1 MVVSAKKINIILSR
15 AQKNMKQARNNWL
28 ITDAYCGSAVADKF
42 SDLDKVFS
50 CTGEKI
56 TRDLISQ
63 VIKTSVGDKYFYV
76 KRYTAA
82 GKAFRRYFGRSRIR
96 AEWENLIAFA
106 RLGVPT
112 PNLVGFGQRLHFG
125 QFKCGALITEEI
137 VDSIDLAALA
147 KTQPNRL
154 QNKQWRL
161 SVIYQVADYTR
172 LMHEG
177 GYVHGNLNWRN
188 LLVTLNGDPQ
198 IYFIDCPAGGLKR
211 GPALICEQLN
221 DLAFLDKLG
230 RLYLSSSDQLRFY
243 KRYHKITKLTDS
255 YKQNITVITQSLDKH
270 RLRQQLKKTK
280 LAGANHG

>member
-1 MVVSAKKINIILSR
+1 
-15 AQKNMKQARNNWL
+15 MKQARNNWL
-28 ITDAYCGSAVADKF
+28 ITDAYRGSAIADTF

-63 VIKTSVGDKYFYV
+63 VIKISVGDKYFYV

-154 QNKQWRL
+154 KNKQWRL

-198 IYFIDCPAGGLKR
+198 IYFIDCPAGGFKR
-211 GPALICEQLN
+211 GPALIRAKLN

-230 RLYLSSSDQLRFY
+230 RIHLTASDQLRFY
-243 KRYHKITKLTDS
+243 KRYRQISKLSNTD
-255 YKQNITVITQSLDKH
+255 KQDIAIITQILNKH
-270 RLRQQLKKTK
+270 RQRQQLKKAK